1 MLEADRAPSAVALT
15 RAVTEAVAAARE
27 VGVGWC
33 AARHLTH
40 TGAIGYFALQVA
52 EAGIAGIVM
61 SASGPMM
68 IYPGTRVAA
77 VSSNPIAFAIP
88 RRNGRPYL
96 LDFSTGVVANGK
108 IMGAADRGEKIP
120 VGWGVDKDGRDTT
133 DPKAVENVLPMAGIK
148 GAGLSFMIECLT
160 SLLLSEPRIAPD
172 LESWAIGDDP
182 FLNGSVIAI
191 DPGAFGD
198 PDRFLREAER
208 LGTAI
213 AGLARA
219 DGVREDHAAGR
230 ARRRDP
236 RRARDQGHSDP
247 EGDVATYR
255 QGGDGARRQAAQRMK
270 RRVAPMKPKMW
281 NFPAALLLAL
291 CFWTP
296 ASAQDWPSKP
306 IHLVVP
312 FAPGGA
318 ADIWGRILA
327 DHLSTALKQSVVVEN
342 RGGAGGMLAA
352 AQVARAEPDGYTILV
367 GGLAP
372 QIMAPAIASNPAF
385 DPLRDFT
392 HDRLHRRATDHLG
405 GAAARRAALGR

>member
-1 MLEADRAPSAVALT
+1 MAQDSLRIGKAELENFVSAIFVRTGLTQEHAAAWAKMLVWANLRGTDSHGIIRIPRYIDLVQAKSINARPDMKVTRKPGAAAVVLEADRAPSAVALT
-15 RAVTEAVAAARE
+15 RAASEAVAVARE

-52 EAGIAGIVM
+52 EAGMAGIVM

-88 RRNGRPYL
+88 RKNGRPYL

-120 VGWGVDKDGRDTT
+120 VGWGVDKDGHDTT

-182 FLNGSVIAI
+182 FLNGSVLAI

-198 PDRFLREAER
+198 ADKFLREAER
-208 LGTAI
+208 LGVAV

-219 DGVREDHAAGR
+219 DGVDKIMLPGERGDAIRAEREASGIPIPKGTWQRIAK
-230 ARRRDP
+230 
-236 RRARDQGHSDP
+236 
-247 EGDVATYR
+247 
-255 QGGDGARRQAAQRMK
+255 AAQELG
-270 RRVAPMKPKMW
+270 VKP
-281 NFPAALLLAL
+281 P
-291 CFWTP
+291 
-296 ASAQDWPSKP
+296 
-306 IHLVVP
+306 V
-312 FAPGGA
+312 
-318 ADIWGRILA
+318 
-327 DHLSTALKQSVVVEN
+327 
-342 RGGAGGMLAA
+342 
-352 AQVARAEPDGYTILV
+352 
-367 GGLAP
+367 
-372 QIMAPAIASNPAF
+372 
-385 DPLRDFT
+385 
-392 HDRLHRRATDHLG
+392 
-405 GAAARRAALGR
+405 